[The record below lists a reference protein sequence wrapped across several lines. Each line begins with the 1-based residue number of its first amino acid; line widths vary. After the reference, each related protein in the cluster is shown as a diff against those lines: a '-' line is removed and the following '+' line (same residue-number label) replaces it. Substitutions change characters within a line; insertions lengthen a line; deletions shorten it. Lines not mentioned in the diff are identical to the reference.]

1 MERVQFAS
9 TLPQEIRRR
18 LIELGWDRT
27 AASEEKIPVREAI
40 PLSVS
45 PSDRVAASENASLA
59 GVPADSTQRGV
70 MRRRSSGGG
79 QGSGKKRP
87 IFVAVLAAELRRVL
101 KLTMST
107 DPEIA
112 NISRHFLLETLR
124 DDPALFLRPIFEE
137 LSEFRDIGGS
147 MATLENTFHLQP
159 LLPPAFTFMVFNHL
173 AGLLKSLSRDQSLN
187 ISLLVYAY
195 SLPSIA
201 DAVSHVSGMSIRELR
216 KAKLDSMLLPSGSLW
231 FSDQMPSEI
240 MFPRSLP
247 SVLDSSQPLPRVL
260 VAITMIRTAQNM
272 TLINLLKR
280 DPKEIHSIRKT
291 FTHFMLP
298 ALHRGPQQELK
309 IRLAD
314 FIPQPPASSV
324 AEQRPLEEK
333 HLHLISLALARSHL
347 LLVAQIFRCLG
358 RQTNDYHEI
367 SKLLEGVNRIMLRHG
382 NDLGIVT
389 HSMIG
394 KGVHSRYKS
403 SL

>member
-1 MERVQFAS
+1 METVQFAS
-9 TLPQEIRRR
+9 TLPHEIRRR

-27 AASEEKIPVREAI
+27 PASEETMPVREAL

-45 PSDRVAASENASLA
+45 PSDRLTAPENASLA
-59 GVPADSTQRGV
+59 NFTAEVTQRGV

-79 QGSGKKRP
+79 QGSGKKRS
-87 IFVAVLAAELRRVL
+87 IFVATLAAELRLVL
-101 KLTMST
+101 QLTMST

-112 NISRHFLLETLR
+112 NLSRHFLLETLR

-137 LSEFRDIGGS
+137 LSEFRDISGS
-147 MATLENTFHLQP
+147 MATLENTFLLQP
-159 LLPPAFTFMVFNHL
+159 LLPPAFTFLVFNHL
-173 AGLLKSLSRDQSLN
+173 AGLLKTLSRDQSLN
-187 ISLLVYAY
+187 NSLLVYAY

-201 DAVSHVSGMSIRELR
+201 NAVSHVSSMSIRELR
-216 KAKLDSMLLPSGSLW
+216 KAKLDNMLLPSGSLW

-247 SVLDSSQPLPRVL
+247 PILDPSQPLPRVL

-280 DPKEIHSIRKT
+280 DPKEIHAIRKT

-298 ALHRGPQQELK
+298 ALHRGDQHDPK
-309 IRLAD
+309 MRLAD
-314 FIPQPPASSV
+314 FVPQDAPSFEARPRPP
-324 AEQRPLEEK
+324 EEK

-347 LLVAQIFRCLG
+347 LLVAQIFRCLS

-394 KGVHSRYKS
+394 EGFHSRYED

>member
-9 TLPQEIRRR
+9 TLPHEIRRR

-27 AASEEKIPVREAI
+27 AASEEIIPVREAL

-45 PSDRVAASENASLA
+45 PSDRLAAPENASLA
-59 GVPADSTQRGV
+59 SFPADSTQRGV

-79 QGSGKKRP
+79 QGGGKKRP
-87 IFVAVLAAELRRVL
+87 IFVATLAAELRRVL
-101 KLTMST
+101 QLTMST

-147 MATLENTFHLQP
+147 MATLENTFLLQP
-159 LLPPAFTFMVFNHL
+159 LLPSAFSFMVFNHL
-173 AGLLKSLSRDQSLN
+173 AGLLKALSRDQSLN

-201 DAVSHVSGMSIRELR
+201 NAVSHVSGMSIRELR

-231 FSDQMPSEI
+231 FSDQMPSEV

-247 SVLDSSQPLPRVL
+247 PVLGPSQPLPRVL
-260 VAITMIRTAQNM
+260 VAITMVRTAQNM
-272 TLINLLKR
+272 MLINLLKR
-280 DPKEIHSIRKT
+280 DPKEIHAIRKT

-298 ALHRGPQQELK
+298 ALQHAPQQDMK
-309 IRLAD
+309 MRLAD
-314 FIPQPPASSV
+314 FVPQQPPSFEARP
-324 AEQRPLEEK
+324 RPLEEK

-347 LLVAQIFRCLG
+347 LLVAQIFRCLS

-382 NDLGIVT
+382 SDLGIVT

-394 KGVHSRYKS
+394 KVVHSHYEI